1 MPCYFESHTTYDE
14 AAYRALI
21 AVMTRKVRPAPRIAM
36 MSVGVLLLIG
46 GTSWLLLSDTLV
58 GGVLLLLAGCVI
70 FLFSVFLEFFA
81 AKMLMKE
88 QKADQSVIYLYRFLD
103 TEFTVT
109 NAVDTS
115 TVSYESIQKILPF
128 RNYLFL
134 FGNDQVH
141 LVEVGHL
148 SNGKGEELC
157 KFLESRIHPQN
168 HG

>member
-1 MPCYFESHTTYDE
+1 MPCYFESHTTYDG

-21 AVMTRKVRPAPRIAM
+21 AVMTRKVRPMPRIVLL
-36 MSVGVLLLIG
+36 SVSVLLLISG
-46 GTSWLLLSDTLV
+46 AVWPLLSDTRVV
-58 GGVLLLLAGCVI
+58 GGLLLLLGCVLC
-70 FLFSVFLEFFA
+70 LFAVFMEFFA

-134 FGNDQVH
+134 FGNNQVH
-141 LVEVGHL
+141 MVEVGHL
-148 SNGKGEELC
+148 SNGTGEDLS
-157 KFLESRIHPQN
+157 KFLESRINQQN
-168 HG
+168 NG